1 VAGKIRSD
9 YSSTKLMTARKNVK
23 TPTCQSASK
32 PSCIVTWTSTKYQ
45 FLTVSAHVCLVDR
58 APVLTVVGELHSLT
72 DWQVSDASEDAEL
85 DDFCKRDKNRQAISR
100 TVKKYMINTL

>member
-1 VAGKIRSD
+1 MHSRLLSNQSRGTLRSYTHRSVQHCFKSNIPNTHMDKNKIS
-9 YSSTKLMTARKNVK
+9 
-23 TPTCQSASK
+23 
-32 PSCIVTWTSTKYQ
+32 
-45 FLTVSAHVCLVDR
+45 LTVSAHVCLVDR